1 MATKKQEITNVIYP
15 ELVEALRKDTEGV
28 QTWKVRAG
36 GSNRGEAFTDFGTH
50 TIQVP
55 FGNEDAVRLVRA
67 HELAHT
73 RISPTD
79 HEALAEWAEFNG
91 ISDRVLSCAEEWRV
105 NAVVGKL
112 GYDLDLLADGT
123 ESALGKRIAET
134 NTPEAFNE
142 MVAFGAGLVGT
153 KAFNAYKRGVN
164 SVNKEWATVLGEL
177 SKQVKKVVNKYD
189 TVRNIGD
196 TELIHFKSDSDTTL
210 PRGFINY
217 TGKVAEIIAS
227 FQRPISQ
234 DESKGSSGVNYD
246 TGFQAGQFAP
256 LKVDTVH
263 RPDKQVKG
271 HLAKKRIYSTSGK
284 AVRNASRLLTDP
296 QKRIFSRKVR
306 ANGGI
311 VVIDLSGSM
320 DLSSDQLDQLLD
332 ASPGALVV
340 GYTHGKK
347 VAHKPNFWV
356 LADKG
361 KRISDLS
368 KVGGNIG
375 NGVDGPAL
383 EWAIAHRRG
392 SEPIIW
398 VCDGQVTDS
407 QDKAFTL
414 GAYLC
419 AQMMIKHRIIQQPTV
434 EGAIK
439 VLSNPSSAK
448 SEYAGRVSYFIPAS
462 RNYNATYVA
471 KYRDGYAE

>member
-1 MATKKQEITNVIYP
+1 MASKKQEATSVIYP

-28 QTWKVRAG
+28 QPWKVRAG

-55 FGNEDAVRLVRA
+55 FGNEEAVRLVRA

-73 RISPTD
+73 RISPAD
-79 HEALAEWAEFNG
+79 PVALAEWAEFNG
-91 ISDRVLSCAEEWRV
+91 IPNRVLSNAEEWRV
-105 NAVVGKL
+105 NTLVGKL
-112 GYDLDLLADGT
+112 GYDLDLLTDGT
-123 ESALGKRIAET
+123 ESTLGKRIAET
-134 NTPEAFNE
+134 GTLEAFNE

-164 SVNKEWATVLGEL
+164 SVNKEWGAVLGEM
-177 SKQVKKVVNKYD
+177 SKQIKKVTSRYD
-189 TVRNIGD
+189 TARNIGD
-196 TELIHFKSDSDTTL
+196 TELVRFDAESDTTL

-217 TGKVAEIIAS
+217 TGKVAQIIAS
-227 FQRPISQ
+227 FQRPVNQ
-234 DESKGSSGVNYD
+234 DDSKGSSGVEYE

-271 HLAKKRIYSTSGK
+271 HLAKKRVYSNSGK

-320 DLSSDQLDQLLD
+320 SLSTDELDQLLD

-361 KRISDLS
+361 KRVSDLS

-439 VLSNPSSAK
+439 VLANPSGAR
-448 SEYAGRVSYFIPAS
+448 SEYVGRVSLFIPAS
-462 RNYNATYVA
+462 PNYLADLTA
-471 KYRDGYAE
+471 KYRNGATD